1 MVDTKVSGIQNES
14 MVGMWFFIIVNTTIL
29 AILVNVFSLSVG
41 MTDVTPGLFFI
52 PVVITAYWY
61 PNKGML
67 FAFAVTAIYLA
78 MVYFLMGGSPPDVV
92 SSLFKSIIMVGVA
105 AVVSSLA
112 LNLQKSEAKYRG
124 IFNNSEAGTGLID
137 ANNLSII
144 EVNVRFASILGY
156 SVQEIHDVT
165 FSQLWV
171 DASQRDMFFTTV
183 KSEGV
188 ENFETRFIAK
198 TAEIRWVLLAA
209 GMLPDNQM
217 VCTMVDITQRKQM
230 EAAQRTA
237 LKQIEKNIEQFAILG
252 DHIRNPLAVIVGL
265 TCMLAEDIANKVLF
279 QAKEIDRII
288 TQIDIGWI
296 ESDKVRNI
304 IRKYYGIGADDIKE
318 IEADSG
324 PVASSAPSTK

>member
-1 MVDTKVSGIQNES
+1 MVDTQVSGIKNES
-14 MVGMWFFIIVNTTIL
+14 MVGIWFFIIVNTTIL

-61 PNKGML
+61 PKKGML

-78 MVYFLMGGSPPDVV
+78 MVYFLMGGSPPDLV
-92 SSLFKSIIMVGVA
+92 SGLFKSIIMVGVA

-156 SVQEIHDVT
+156 SVQDIHDVT
-165 FSQLWV
+165 FSHLWV
-171 DASQRDMFFTTV
+171 DASQRDMFFAKV

-188 ENFETRFIAK
+188 ENFETRFRTK
-198 TAEIRWVLLAA
+198 TSDVRWVLLAA

-217 VCTMVDITQRKQM
+217 VCTMVDITERKQM

-318 IEADSG
+318 IEADSA

>member
-1 MVDTKVSGIQNES
+1 MVDTQVSGIKNES
-14 MVGMWFFIIVNTTIL
+14 MVGIWFFIIVNTTIL
-29 AILVNVFSLSVG
+29 AILVNILSLSQG
-41 MTDVTPGLFFI
+41 MTEVTPGLFFL

-78 MVYFLMGGSPPDVV
+78 MVYFLMGGSPPDLV
-92 SSLFKSIIMVGVA
+92 SGLFKSIIMVGVA

-171 DASQRDMFFTTV
+171 DASQRDMFFAKV

-188 ENFETRFIAK
+188 ENFETRFRTK
-198 TAEIRWVLLAA
+198 TSDVRWVLLAA

-217 VCTMVDITQRKQM
+217 VCTMVDITERKQM

-318 IEADSG
+318 IEADSA

>member
-1 MVDTKVSGIQNES
+1 MVDTQVSGIKNES
-14 MVGMWFFIIVNTTIL
+14 MVGIWFFIIVNTTIL
-29 AILVNVFSLSVG
+29 AILVNILSLSQG
-41 MTDVTPGLFFI
+41 MTEVTPGLFFL

-78 MVYFLMGGSPPDVV
+78 MVYFLMGGSPPDLV
-92 SSLFKSIIMVGVA
+92 SGLFKSIIMVGVA

-171 DASQRDMFFTTV
+171 DASERDMFFTRV

-198 TAEIRWVLLAA
+198 TTYVRWVLLAA

-217 VCTMVDITQRKQM
+217 VCTMVDITERKQM
-230 EAAQRTA
+230 EATQRTA

-304 IRKYYGIGADDIKE
+304 IKKYYGIGTDDIKE
-318 IEADSG
+318 TETGSA
-324 PVASSAPSTK
+324 PVAISAPSTK

>member
-41 MTDVTPGLFFI
+41 MTEVTPGLFFI

-67 FAFAVTAIYLA
+67 FAFLVTGIYLL
-78 MVYFLMGGSPPDVV
+78 MIYVLMGGSAPDLVTG
-92 SSLFKSIIMVGVA
+92 LFKAIIMVGVA

-144 EVNVRFASILGY
+144 EVNGRFASILGY

-165 FSQLWV
+165 FSQFWV
-171 DASQRDMFFTTV
+171 DASERDMFFTRV

-304 IRKYYGIGADDIKE
+304 IKKYYGIGVDDIKE
-318 IEADSG
+318 TETGSA
-324 PVASSAPSTK
+324 PVASSAPSKK

>member
-14 MVGMWFFIIVNTTIL
+14 MVGIWFFIIVNTTIL

-61 PNKGML
+61 PKKGML

-78 MVYFLMGGSPPDVV
+78 MVYFLMGGSPPDLV
-92 SSLFKSIIMVGVA
+92 SGLFKSIIMVGVA

-156 SVQEIHDVT
+156 SVQDIHDVT
-165 FSQLWV
+165 FSHLWV
-171 DASQRDMFFTTV
+171 DASQRDMFFAKV

-188 ENFETRFIAK
+188 ENFETRFRTK
-198 TAEIRWVLLAA
+198 TSDVRWVLLAA

-217 VCTMVDITQRKQM
+217 VCTMVDITERKQM

-318 IEADSG
+318 IEADSA